1 VWLHGTHGSGQLVGG
16 KEDRVLAEAAGAFG
30 IGLIA
35 SAFLFGFRHGIDWD
49 HIAAITD
56 ITSSQNNRRDSLLFG
71 TLYALGHALVVFLI
85 GTAAIALGE
94 RLPSG
99 IDSLMERVVGITL
112 VILGVYVFV
121 ALIRHGR
128 EFRMRSRWMLIFSG
142 VRSLYRK
149 ARPTAASAHEL
160 EPVHVHTGDGETL
173 SVAVAED
180 IPVSEWHH
188 GHHGR
193 PGHHHHKHPE
203 PEGDAFMNYGRR
215 TAFGVGMIHGVGAE
229 TPTQLV
235 IFLTAA
241 GAGGPVV
248 GEILLGSFLIGL
260 LTSNSLITLGTA
272 FGFMKASENW
282 TLYVVVA
289 LLTATFSLVIGTLF
303 ILGQGTLLPALFGG

>member
-1 VWLHGTHGSGQLVGG
+1 M
-16 KEDRVLAEAAGAFG
+16 LAEAARAFG

-56 ITSSQNNRRDSLLFG
+56 ITSSQDNRRDSLLFG

-99 IDSLMERVVGITL
+99 IDSVMERVVGITL

-241 GAGGPVV
+241 GAGGAVV

-303 ILGQGTLLPALFGG
+303 ILGQGTLLPTLFGG

>member
-1 VWLHGTHGSGQLVGG
+1 M
-16 KEDRVLAEAAGAFG
+16 LAEAARAFG

-56 ITSSQNNRRDSLLFG
+56 ITSSQDSRRDSMLFG

-99 IDSLMERVVGITL
+99 IDSVMERLVGITL

-142 VRSLYRK
+142 ARNLYRK
-149 ARPTAASAHEL
+149 VRPNGAPTHEM
-160 EPVHVHTGDGETL
+160 EPVHVHQGDGESL

-203 PEGDAFMNYGRR
+203 PESDAFMNYGRR

-248 GEILLGSFLIGL
+248 GEVLLGAFLVGL

-289 LLTATFSLVIGTLF
+289 LMTATFSLVIGTLF
-303 ILGQGTLLPALFGG
+303 LFGQGTLLPAIFGG

>member
-1 VWLHGTHGSGQLVGG
+1 MWFHGRSGPAEYRREGEV
-16 KEDRVLAEAAGAFG
+16 RVLAEAAGAFG

-56 ITSSQNNRRDSLLFG
+56 ITSSQENRRDSVLFG
-71 TLYALGHALVVFLI
+71 TLYALGHALVVLLI
-85 GTAAIALGE
+85 GTAAIILGD

-99 IDSLMERVVGITL
+99 IDSVMERIVGVTL

-121 ALIRHGR
+121 ALVRHGK

-149 ARPTAASAHEL
+149 ARPDGPHGHAT
-160 EPVHVHTGDGETL
+160 EPVHLHQGEGESLT
-173 SVAVAED
+173 VAVAED

-203 PEGDAFMNYGRR
+203 PDAFMNYGRR
-215 TAFGVGMIHGVGAE
+215 TSFLVGMIHGVGAE
-229 TPTQLV
+229 TPTQLL

-241 GAGGPVV
+241 GAGGPLV
-248 GEILLGSFLIGL
+248 GEVLLGTFLVGL
-260 LTSNSLITLGTA
+260 LASNSLITAGTA
-272 FGFMKASENW
+272 FGFLRAAENW
-282 TLYVVVA
+282 TLYVSIAV
-289 LLTATFSLVIGTLF
+289 LTAAFSLVIGTLF
-303 ILGQGTLLPALFGG
+303 ILGKGTVLPALFGG